1 MGKVYHFND
10 LEEFFGSDDWK
21 LQINITDIWNE
32 YNQKKISVQDFNKKY
47 YNRLLEYKTDISNLG
62 NDIWIDLEKSLVKLN
77 TNEPDLSS
85 VYDDIYD
92 WADRNDVLIKT
103 K

>member
-10 LEEFFGSDDWK
+10 LEEFFGSDEWK
-21 LQINITDIWNE
+21 LQINISDIWNE
-32 YNQKKISVQDFNKKY
+32 YNQKKISVQNFNKKY
-47 YNRLLEYKTDISNLG
+47 YNRLLEFKTDINNLG
-62 NDIWIDLEKSLVKLN
+62 NDVWGDLEKLLVKLN
-77 TNEPDLSS
+77 TNETDLSA